1 MASNGE
7 YELITKHIRN
17 ILYNKA
23 IYHVYTQ
30 CTSRWFK
37 SHFSPMGYKL
47 YIARHVTH
55 VCTHETWK
63 RKMAQNT
70 LYSSVLWFHL
80 VSKFGGYYLR
90 LYAGK
95 KWNDKHQSQPTSA
108 KSLSSPSPGMTHI
121 IQTRRKFIQPGIIRY
136 TGAYK
141 YSKTELRYKWTWC
154 SFRMIRLTPPPI
166 WFY

>member
-95 KWNDKHQSQPTSA
+95 KMTNIKANQLP
-108 KSLSSPSPGMTHI
+108 PSPFQVRVPGWRTSSRREGSSYNQVLSD
-121 IQTRRKFIQPGIIRY
+121 IQGLISTQNQI
-136 TGAYK
+136 
-141 YSKTELRYKWTWC
+141 ETWC